1 MRYRFVSPIPDT
13 LSLMRILT
21 QEQARAAF
29 TRRLRE
35 TPPTPEIWKG
45 RILESFGEALSPEEA
60 VGRILQ
66 GVRERGDAGLLEWT
80 IKLDDAQATLE
91 GLQVTEEE
99 LEDAEVSPPLFEA
112 IHTAISRVWS
122 FHDKQPGGSWT
133 DFGEDG
139 TLGQMVR
146 PLERVGLYV
155 PGGTAPLVSSL
166 IHTAVPALVAG
177 VSELVVCTP
186 PGRDGKIHPALLVT
200 ARELGISKV
209 FKVGGAQAIGAMAY
223 GTDLVPKVDKI
234 AGPGNLFVVVAKK
247 LVYGAVGIEA
257 LPGPTET
264 LVLAD
269 ESANPRFV
277 AADLLAQAEHIGA
290 FPVLVSTSKTLLEE
304 VEREI
309 HLQLEALPEPNRG
322 WARDS
327 LLERYVIV
335 LADSLAGALELSNLY
350 APEHLCLLVKN
361 PWDSLGRVE
370 HAGGVFVGEDSME
383 ALGDYA
389 AGPSH
394 VMPTSGTARF
404 SSPVNVRD
412 FQKII
417 SVVGLSRGALERV
430 APFAARLA
438 RAEGLEAH
446 ARAMEARLEPAQ
458 LEDAQL
464 EENP

>member
-1 MRYRFVSPIPDT
+1 
-13 LSLMRILT
+13 MRILT
-21 QEQARAAF
+21 QDQARAAF
-29 TRRLRE
+29 KRRFSE
-35 TPPTPEIWKG
+35 TPQTPEIWKG

-60 VGRILQ
+60 VGRILRD
-66 GVRERGDAGLLEWT
+66 VRERGDAGLLEWT
-80 IKLDDAQATLE
+80 QKLDYAGATLE
-91 GLQVTEEE
+91 GLQVTDDE
-99 LEDAEVSPPLFEA
+99 LEEATLPPQLFEA
-112 IHTAISRVWS
+112 VHTAISRVWS
-122 FHDKQPGGSWT
+122 FHDKQPTGSWT
-133 DFGEDG
+133 DYGEDG
-139 TLGQMVR
+139 TLGQIVR
-146 PLERVGLYV
+146 PLERVGLYI
-155 PGGTAPLVSSL
+155 PGGTAPLISSL

-186 PGRDGKIHPALLVT
+186 PARDGSVHPALLVT

-209 FKVGGAQAIGAMAY
+209 FRVGGAQAIGAMAY

-234 AGPGNLFVVVAKK
+234 AGPGNLFVVTAKK

-269 ESANPRFV
+269 SSANPRFV

-290 FPVLVSTSKTLLEE
+290 FPVLISTSRALLEE
-304 VEREI
+304 VEHEI

-327 LLERYVIV
+327 LLERYLIV
-335 LADSLAGALELSNLY
+335 LADSIAGALELSNLY
-350 APEHLCLLVKN
+350 APEHLCLLVES
-361 PWDSLGRVE
+361 PWDWVGRVE
-370 HAGGVFVGEDSME
+370 HAGGIFVGEDSME

-430 APFAARLA
+430 APYAARLA

-446 ARAMEARLEPAQ
+446 ARAMEARLEPVEDDTLSESRDEFQ
-458 LEDAQL
+458 EESPLEFLL
-464 EENP
+464 EEDL